1 MTNTKRFGLL
11 SIIGPGILVA
21 ATGVGA
27 GDLSAGAFTGSLYG
41 MAVLWAV
48 LLGAVLKY
56 AMNEGLARFQLATG
70 KTILE
75 GCFDKFG
82 PLFGW
87 LFLLYLGIWTFLTAG
102 ALMSANGVVSHA
114 ILPIFETPVQDKIF
128 WGGVHSLVAVGLI
141 LIGGYRLF
149 EKVMSVC
156 IAIMFFTVVATA
168 ILSKP
173 DASEFL
179 AGFWPTIPD
188 WQGGGLEWT
197 VALLGGVGGT
207 LTIVCYGYWIREEG
221 RTTTADLSTCRY
233 DLVSG
238 YIMTAIFGMAMV
250 IVGSQT
256 ELPPGSSASTVVLLA
271 DRMQEI
277 MGEGGTFGRWLF
289 LVGAWGAV
297 ASSLLGVWQSV
308 PYLFSDVFES
318 LRAHYQERKTKPIS
332 TASWPYRSYLIA
344 MAILPMATLV
354 FDFKQVLKWT
364 AICGA
369 LVIPFLAFVIL
380 VLGSQQ
386 QVIGR
391 EHRNPIW
398 STILLSLGLILF
410 VYALALAISKQL

>member
-1 MTNTKRFGLL
+1 MTNKKRFGLL

-48 LLGAVLKY
+48 LLGAILKY

-87 LFLLYLGIWTFLTAG
+87 LFMLYLGIWTFLTAG
-102 ALMSANGVVSHA
+102 ALMSACGVVSHA
-114 ILPIFETPVQDKIF
+114 ILPLFETAVQDKIF
-128 WGGVHSLVAVGLI
+128 WGCAHSLIAVGLI

-156 IAIMFFTVVATA
+156 IAIMFCTVVATA

-179 AGFWPTIPD
+179 AGFWPRIPD

-221 RTTTADLSTCRY
+221 RTSMADLATCRY
-233 DLVSG
+233 DLASG

-256 ELPPGSSASTVVLLA
+256 ELPPGSSASTIVLLA

-277 MGEGGTFGRWLF
+277 IGSGGSFARWLF
-289 LVGAWGAV
+289 LIGAWGAV

-308 PYLFSDVFES
+308 PYLFADVFES
-318 LRAHYQERKTKPIS
+318 LRAHYQERKTKPVS
-332 TASWPYRSYLIA
+332 TTSWPYRSYLIA
-344 MAILPMATLV
+344 MALLPAATLV

-364 AICGA
+364 AICGS

-391 EHRNPIW
+391 ENRNPFW
-398 STILLSLGLILF
+398 STFLLSSGLILF
-410 VYALALAISKQL
+410 VYALALAISRQL